1 MTRRKD
7 FQQFYLIIRPM
18 RQNMV
23 ASENFKKKQEI
34 ARSVYLHE
42 MGINDKPKN
51 KQAER
56 LLRGL
61 PAT

>member
-1 MTRRKD
+1 
-7 FQQFYLIIRPM
+7 M

-42 MGINDKPKN
+42 MGINDKPKT